1 MGGARDRSMP
11 PCSANPPLL
20 DELASPVSANFRADV
35 LRSQSE
41 VELRA
46 TPDGDA
52 MGPEAVGEL
61 LGVGRRY
68 GETSTIALL
77 PQALEGLR
85 IAEAIIEASRMGNV
99 VLLERT
105 APMAQRDGPTD

>member
-1 MGGARDRSMP
+1 
-11 PCSANPPLL
+11 
-20 DELASPVSANFRADV
+20 LASPVSANFHVDV
-35 LRSQSE
+35 LSSLPE

-46 TPDGDA
+46 FAEGDA

-61 LGVGRRY
+61 FGVGRRY

-77 PQALEGLR
+77 PQVLEGLR